1 MAPPIRFLLDE
12 NVSNSVIELLE
23 QHDGHEVLLSRDL
36 TAEGTP
42 DTILAILTSHE
53 SLVVISHD
61 RHFRSFKTLLPE
73 HDRNRLARNAGRIQ
87 LEIPEARARAR
98 LEHALPLIAFSYAE
112 CRRTGT
118 PFMMIIQ
125 KAGIKLDQY

>member
-1 MAPPIRFLLDE
+1 MEQPIRFLLDE
-12 NVSNSVIELLE
+12 NVSHSVIGLLE
-23 QHDGHEVLLSRDL
+23 RRGHEVLLSRDL

-42 DTILAILTSHE
+42 DTILAVLTAYE

-61 RHFRSFKTLLPE
+61 RHFRAFRNLLPE

-87 LEIPEARARAR
+87 LEVPEARARAR
-98 LEHALPLIAFSYAE
+98 LEQALPLIEFSYAE
-112 CRRTGT
+112 CRRNGT

-125 KAGIKLDQY
+125 KAGIKLDQF

>member
-23 QHDGHEVLLSRDL
+23 QHGHEVLLSRDL